1 MDIISTT
8 LPINQD
14 NLFELQKLIEAKLS
28 DPRNKWKITY
38 PLCTIM
44 VIVILA
50 KEAGCLNCCAIRRYW
65 ITNKEKLQE
74 LIYGLT
80 DEVASAQTIRRVQT
94 IIKTDELDELLRD
107 FLASQRIIKQEVP
120 ISLQYREV
128 VPADGQNMRATR
140 SHINGDARLDSGYD
154 VVSLYFSTLGFTL
167 SQVVVDKK
175 NHEADS
181 IIQMLDK
188 VNVENSILVWDAIN
202 TRTKTLETV
211 ISHKADYLVSLKS
224 NQGLLFEEVT
234 TAFEFVDSNRY
245 AFDVLSSQ
253 RTSSEHGRIED
264 KTIEIIEANK
274 ALSKAMQKKWA
285 SVKSLIRVTTTRTQK
300 ISGISQNT
308 EHRYFISSIDM
319 DGTDESF
326 AATMQD
332 IILKRWAIESRHWV
346 IDVVFG
352 QDALPL
358 RNQDYIKNS
367 TIITKMAVNILS
379 FIREHAPMV
388 DGKPQSFESLQI
400 LARQPQIAYK
410 FMEAF
415 YLNNFELVK
424 EDEFTKSCLGI
435 KDEVFDDDLLSHP
448 EQRSILDDMPE
459 DTLLAKAFKA
469 RTKKK

>member
-1 MDIISTT
+1 MNINSTT
-8 LPINQD
+8 LPISQD
-14 NLFELQKLIEAKLS
+14 NLFKLQKLVEAKIS

-38 PLCTIM
+38 PLSTIM
-44 VIVILA
+44 VVVILA
-50 KEAGCLNCCAIRRYW
+50 KEAGCSNCCAIRRYW
-65 ITNKEKLQE
+65 ITNKEELQQ

-80 DEVASAQTIRRVQT
+80 DEVSSAQTIRRVQT
-94 IIKTDELDELLRD
+94 IIKTEQLDELLTE
-107 FLASQRIIKQEVP
+107 FLVFQCLIKRGDAIPLQEK
-120 ISLQYREV
+120 EV
-128 VPADGQNMRATR
+128 IPADGQNIRATR

-154 VVSLYFSTLGFTL
+154 VVSLYSSTLGFTL

-175 NHEADS
+175 NQEADS

-202 TRTKTLETV
+202 TRTKTLEAV

-234 TAFEFVDSNRY
+234 TAFDFVDTNRY
-245 AFDVLSSQ
+245 AYDVLSSQ
-253 RTSSEHGRIED
+253 RTTSEHGRIED
-264 KTIEIIEANK
+264 KTIEIIEASK
-274 ALSKAMQKKWA
+274 ALSKAMQKKWT

-319 DGTDESF
+319 DGSDESF
-326 AATMQD
+326 ATTMQD
-332 IILKRWAIESRHWV
+332 IILKRWGIESRHWV

-367 TIITKMAVNILS
+367 TNITKMAVNILS
-379 FIREHAPMV
+379 YIREHAPMV

-400 LARQPQIAYK
+400 LARKPQIAYK

-415 YLNNFELVK
+415 YLNNFELIK

-435 KDEVFDDDLLSHP
+435 KDEIIEDDYLSHP
-448 EQRSILDDMPE
+448 EQRSILDDIPE

-469 RTKKK
+469 RAKKK

>member
-1 MDIISTT
+1 
-8 LPINQD
+8 
-14 NLFELQKLIEAKLS
+14 
-28 DPRNKWKITY
+28 
-38 PLCTIM
+38 
-44 VIVILA
+44 
-50 KEAGCLNCCAIRRYW
+50 
-65 ITNKEKLQE
+65 
-74 LIYGLT
+74 
-80 DEVASAQTIRRVQT
+80 
-94 IIKTDELDELLRD
+94 
-107 FLASQRIIKQEVP
+107 
-120 ISLQYREV
+120 
-128 VPADGQNMRATR
+128 
-140 SHINGDARLDSGYD
+140 
-154 VVSLYFSTLGFTL
+154 
-167 SQVVVDKK
+167 
-175 NHEADS
+175 
-181 IIQMLDK
+181 
-188 VNVENSILVWDAIN
+188 
-202 TRTKTLETV
+202 
-211 ISHKADYLVSLKS
+211 
-224 NQGLLFEEVT
+224 
-234 TAFEFVDSNRY
+234 
-245 AFDVLSSQ
+245 
-253 RTSSEHGRIED
+253 
-264 KTIEIIEANK
+264 
-274 ALSKAMQKKWA
+274 
-285 SVKSLIRVTTTRTQK
+285 
-300 ISGISQNT
+300 
-308 EHRYFISSIDM
+308 M

-459 DTLLAKAFKA
+459 DTLLAKSFKT